1 MPLTPAEKMRRY
13 RLKLKENEEMQNKVK
28 EKDRKHK
35 ANIRVQMNEKELRCH
50 QKANR
55 AAVERHRATKKSKK
69 TTTPIKIF
77 KAAQSLGKAKSRVKK
92 ISSTIN
98 SS

>member
-1 MPLTPAEKMRRY
+1 
-13 RLKLKENEEMQNKVK
+13 
-28 EKDRKHK
+28 
-35 ANIRVQMNEKELRCH
+35 MNEKELRCH

-77 KAAQSLGKAKSRVKK
+77 KTAQSLGKARNCVNKFLLLLPCHKK
-92 ISSTIN
+92 
-98 SS
+98 

>member
-28 EKDRKHK
+28 EKGRKSK
-35 ANIRVQMNEKELRCH
+35 ANKRVLMNEKEFRLQ

-55 AAVERHRATKKSKK
+55 AAVE
-69 TTTPIKIF
+69 
-77 KAAQSLGKAKSRVKK
+77 
-92 ISSTIN
+92 
-98 SS
+98 